1 MNSIFAFVV
10 SLGVLVFFHELGHF
24 LVARLFGVGVEKFS
38 LGFGPRVAGFVRGET
53 EYRLSAIPLGG
64 YVKMVGEAPGE
75 EISEEDRPLSF
86 THKPVWQRMLIVA
99 AGPFF
104 NLLLAVL
111 LFWGLFWSIGEFILD
126 PVVGKVSPD
135 APAAVAGIL
144 PNDKV
149 TAINHE
155 PVESWTDM
163 AHKIAQSGG
172 QPVDVSVD
180 RAGERLT
187 FSITPKTMQDKNI
200 FGEEVERYIIGV
212 TSSGD
217 TQNRQLGPIKALSY
231 GIFQTGRIIQLT
243 ALSVVKMIQGTVSK
257 DNIGGPIKITQ
268 MAGEQAKAGA
278 AALINFIAFLSI
290 NLAILNI
297 LPIPV
302 LDGGHLLFFT
312 IEAIMGKPV
321 NRRFREM
328 MQQAGVLVLTM
339 LMIWVFYNDIA
350 NLDFVK
356 KMIGAG

>member
-10 SLGVLVFFHELGHF
+10 SLGLLIFFHELGHF
-24 LVARLFGVGVEKFS
+24 LFARLFGVGVEKFS
-38 LGFGPRVAGFVRGET
+38 LGFGPRIAGFVRGET
-53 EYRLSAIPLGG
+53 DYRLSAIPLGG

-75 EISEEDRPLSF
+75 KISEEERPHSF

-126 PVVGKVSPD
+126 PVVGKVSSD
-135 APAAVAGIL
+135 SPAAVAGIL
-144 PNDKV
+144 PDDRV
-149 TAINHE
+149 TAVNRQ

-163 AHKIAQSGG
+163 ARKIAQGNG
-172 QPVDVSVD
+172 KPIEVSVD
-180 RAGERLT
+180 RAGEQLT
-187 FSITPKTMQDKNI
+187 FSITPKKMQSTNI
-200 FGEEVERYIIGV
+200 FGEEVERFIIGV
-212 TSSGD
+212 TSRGD
-217 TQNRQLGPIKALSY
+217 TENRRLGPIKSLYY
-231 GIFQTGRIIQLT
+231 GVSQTGRIIQLT
-243 ALSVVKMIQGTVSK
+243 VLSVVKMVQGTVSK

-328 MQQAGVLVLTM
+328 MQQAGVLVLTL

-350 NLDFVK
+350 NLFA
-356 KMIGAG
+356 GAG

>member
-10 SLGVLVFFHELGHF
+10 SLGLLIFFHELGHF
-24 LVARLFGVGVEKFS
+24 LLARLFGVGVEKFS
-38 LGFGPRVAGFVRGET
+38 LGFGPRIAGFERGGT
-53 EYRLSAIPLGG
+53 DYRLSAIPLGG

-75 EISEEDRPLSF
+75 EISQEKRPYSF

-126 PVVGKVSPD
+126 PVVGEVSTD
-135 APAAVAGIL
+135 APAAVAGVL
-144 PNDKV
+144 PDDKV
-149 TAINHE
+149 TAVNGE
-155 PVESWTDM
+155 AVDSWSQM
-163 AHKIAQSGG
+163 ARLISESGG
-172 QPVDVSVD
+172 QPINVTID
-180 RAGERLT
+180 RSGEELT

-200 FGEEVERYIIGV
+200 FGEPIERYVIGV
-212 TSSGD
+212 TSRGD
-217 TQNRQLGPIKALSY
+217 TQNRPVGPVKAFFY
-231 GIFQTGRIIQLT
+231 GISQTGRIIQLT

-257 DNIGGPIKITQ
+257 DNIGGPIRITQ
-268 MAGEQAKAGA
+268 MAGEQAKAGIA
-278 AALINFIAFLSI
+278 SLINFIAFLSI

-312 IEAIMGKPV
+312 IEAIMGRPV

-328 MQQAGVLVLTM
+328 MQQAGVLLLTM

-350 NLDFVK
+350 NLFS
-356 KMIGAG
+356 GSG